1 MARRIKERK
10 LRNPAITIIGEGAT
24 ERYYF
29 THLKLLNGYNY
40 VCKPRNFAEQNID
53 DIQRQV
59 ERVLA
64 DEGIAVCVFDV
75 DVTRIHPADKVKFD
89 AMRRHSQPYVRT
101 EPPSSES

>member
-64 DEGIAVCVFDV
+64 DDGIAVCVLY
-75 DVTRIHPADKVKFD
+75 PKVL
-89 AMRRHSQPYVRT
+89 
-101 EPPSSES
+101 SSFCVSISSTLL